1 MSKGTIIVLVIVGC
15 LLLAVANLA
24 LWAALDVF
32 NPNRFGAHVAEGLQS
47 PEAAEALAGPIVDR
61 LMAQYPDLPAL
72 ARAPAVE
79 VVAWLLQ
86 RPLFT
91 PVFEETAALAS
102 AAMTTSAQDV
112 IGVDVAAVASN
123 GGSTVVGV
131 ISALNPEAGA
141 NAQAALD
148 AALDASEESGRLAI
162 YEQGRFPRLRQLSN
176 LAPWLALLAGLG
188 AIALYVAAYALAKDR
203 HEALKYVGVGIMA
216 TAVLAFLLFAPVVQN
231 TAQNNIANPTMQ
243 IVVGEVVSVLLRAFA
258 IQSLLLFF
266 IGLTVILVNHATA
279 NQQNEPAPA
288 SPDEAGQDVPAP
300 ASPDEAEQEEPVPAS
315 PDKAEQ
321 DDQAQASPAA
331 SAQQSPDAAGGQSAS
346 TQ

>member
-32 NPNRFGAHVAEGLQS
+32 SPDRFGAHVAEGLQS
-47 PEAAEALAGPIVDR
+47 PEATAALAGPIVDQ
-61 LMAQYPDLPAL
+61 LMVEYPDLPAL
-72 ARAPAVE
+72 ARGPAVE

-86 RPLFT
+86 RPVFT
-91 PVFEETAALAS
+91 PVIKETAALAS

-112 IGVDVAAVASN
+112 VGIDLANSASN
-123 GGSTVVGV
+123 VGSTVIGV
-131 ISALNPEAGA
+131 ISEIDPEAGA

-148 AALDASEESGRLAI
+148 AALSASEESGRLAI

-188 AIALYVAAYALAKDR
+188 AIALFVVAYLRAQDQ
-203 HEALKYVGVGIMA
+203 HEALKYIGVGIMV
-216 TAVLAFLLFAPVVQN
+216 TAGVAFLLFVPVVQN

-243 IVVGEVVSVLLRAFA
+243 IVVGEVVSVLLRGFA

-266 IGLTVILVNHATA
+266 IGLTVIIVNHATA
-279 NQQNEPAPA
+279 NQQDEPA
-288 SPDEAGQDVPAP
+288 
-300 ASPDEAEQEEPVPAS
+300 PAS

-321 DDQAQASPAA
+321 DVPAQASPAA
-331 SAQQSPDAAGGQSAS
+331 SARQEA
-346 TQ
+346 